1 MAVFSPK
8 RYQEPFL
15 PVHPDRWPVRMLAA
29 VERAVKGWLFS
40 CRMCGNCILQETAF
54 VCPMTCAKGMRNG
67 PCGGATPG
75 RCEVEPSRPCTWHL
89 IYQRAERMGRLERLL
104 EVQAPLDGMRVGHE
118 TWLSLLS
125 TWRTRGRGPRL
136 VDALFNRERFR
147 REWEEL
153 FAAVRQPEWWG
164 GDACYHPPGYEQP
177 VSHLEASLRSGAF
190 VVTAEIAPPLG
201 ASPQPIRA
209 KAELLK
215 GYVTAANLTDNASAS
230 ARVNSLASSAV
241 CMEAGLEPILQLQAR
256 DRSRVVVQADAIG
269 AATLGIRNIL
279 CLTGDHHRFG
289 LAPVSTPNPFDLDA
303 VQMLWLLRRLRD
315 EGRYLD
321 GRTTRARPSFFL
333 GAAASP
339 FGIEPRF
346 EAIRIEKK
354 VNAGAQ
360 FLQTQPVFDYERF
373 AEWLEALDRR
383 GLLGKVFILA
393 GLTPLKSAEAAR
405 FMANVPGV
413 HIPPHVIGRM
423 ERAAEKGAEA
433 QQEEGVAIALE
444 MIERLRKT
452 EGIHGMHVMALH
464 WEEVVPRLVTEAGL
478 PGPCAVGSE
487 GAAVAR
493 P

>member
-1 MAVFSPK
+1 MSLFSPR
-8 RYQEPFL
+8 RYQQPFL
-15 PVHPDRWPVRMLAA
+15 PVHPDPWPVRVFTA
-29 VERAVKGWLFS
+29 VERLVKGALFG

-89 IYQRAERMGRLERLL
+89 IYRRSERMGRLDRLL
-104 EVQAPLDGMRVGHE
+104 EVQAPLDGLRTGHE

-125 TWRTRGRGPRL
+125 TWRTRGRGPRPL
-136 VDALFNRERFR
+136 DALFNRERFR
-147 REWEEL
+147 REWDEL
-153 FAAVRQPEWWG
+153 FLAVRQPEWWG
-164 GDACYHPPGYEQP
+164 GDARYHPSGDGQP
-177 VSHLEASLRSGAF
+177 VSHLEARLRSGAF

-201 ASPQPIRA
+201 VSSAALRA

-230 ARVNSLASSAV
+230 ARVNSLASSAI
-241 CMEAGLEPILQLQAR
+241 CKEAGLEPVLQLQAR

-269 AATLGIRNIL
+269 AAALGIRNIL

-289 LAPVSTPNPFDLDA
+289 LLPTSTPNQFDLDA
-303 VQMLWLLRRLRD
+303 VQMLWMLRRLRD

-321 GRTTRARPSFFL
+321 GRTTKARPPLFL

-339 FGIEPRF
+339 FGIEPHLD
-346 EAIRIEKK
+346 AIRIEKK
-354 VNAGAQ
+354 IHAGAQ

-373 AEWLEALDRR
+373 TEWLEALERR

-393 GLTPLKSAEAAR
+393 GLVPLKSAEAAR
-405 FMANVPGV
+405 FVANVPGV
-413 HIPPHVIGRM
+413 HLPADVIGRM
-423 ERAAEKGAEA
+423 EAAAEKGAP
-433 QQEEGVAIALE
+433 QEEGVTIALE
-444 MIERLRKT
+444 MIERLKVT
-452 EGIHGMHVMALH
+452 PGIHGMHVMAVH
-464 WEEVVPRLVTEAGL
+464 WEEIVPRLVAEAGL
-478 PGPCAVGSE
+478 HDSPADRSADERPG
-487 GAAVAR
+487 R